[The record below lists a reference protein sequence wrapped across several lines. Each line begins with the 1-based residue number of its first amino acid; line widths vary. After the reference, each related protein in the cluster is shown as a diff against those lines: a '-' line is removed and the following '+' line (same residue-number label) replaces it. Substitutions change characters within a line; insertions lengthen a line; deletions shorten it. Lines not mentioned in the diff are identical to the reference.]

1 MADEVKPSQQFAA
14 PDAILE
20 KFARLDTLGL
30 SAAQRPI
37 YGVRHRGNGPRVF
50 FLGGVHGNETE
61 GVAATAGFCDE
72 FVAGN
77 KLAELH
83 CDLLF
88 IPVLN
93 PDGLLAFSRH
103 NGNSVDLNRNM
114 PTKDWVQNTP
124 GEKYYSGP
132 AAGSEPETQL
142 LLRLLADFAPD
153 FILSLHSWKPMFNVN
168 GPAHAHAKKMQA
180 ALPYEI
186 TEDIGYPTP
195 GSLGTYAGW
204 ERQIPTIT
212 FEIERGLPLEQVWP
226 TVRGAVLAAISG

>member
-1 MADEVKPSQQFAA
+1 MADEVKPSEQFASPESVLA
-14 PDAILE
+14 
-20 KFARLDTLGL
+20 KFQTLDTLGL
-30 SAAQRPI
+30 SAGQRPI
-37 YGVRHRGNGPRVF
+37 NGARFTGKGPRVF

-61 GVAATAGFCDE
+61 GVAATAGFYDE
-72 FVAGN
+72 YVAANKVAG
-77 KLAELH
+77 LP

-103 NGNSVDLNRNM
+103 NGNAVDLNRNM
-114 PTKDWVQNTP
+114 PTKDWVQNAP

-142 LLRLLADFAPD
+142 LLQILTDFQPE

-168 GPAHAHAKKMQA
+168 GPAHGHAQKMHA

-212 FEIERGLPLEQVWP
+212 FEIERGLPLQQVWP
-226 TVRGAVLAAISG
+226 TVRGAVLAAITG